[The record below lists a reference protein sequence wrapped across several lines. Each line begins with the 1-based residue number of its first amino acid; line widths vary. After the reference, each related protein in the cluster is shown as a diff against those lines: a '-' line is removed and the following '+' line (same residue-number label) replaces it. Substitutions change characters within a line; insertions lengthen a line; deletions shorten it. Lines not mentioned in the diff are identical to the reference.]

1 MIKAFTKAIG
11 VLLVYSFSA
20 ATLFSQSTEKMSY
33 QAVIRNSSQQ
43 LVINSKVSIR
53 ISILQGSADGNVVY
67 TETFSPTTNANGLIS
82 IEIGSAPGFNAIDWA
97 NGIYFFKTET
107 DPSGANDYNIIGTS
121 QLLSVPYAM
130 YAKTSG
136 SSIPGPKGDKGDTG
150 EAGPKGD
157 QGIQGE
163 KGEAGLPGAKG
174 DQGVKGDKGAD
185 GLTTNVNGVPHVN
198 GAITLTKAD
207 IGIGNVDNTSDVDKP
222 VSTATQT
229 ALNTK
234 VDKLSG
240 KGLST
245 EDYTTDEKNK
255 LAGIATGAE
264 VNENSDWNATSGDAQ
279 ILNKPTI
286 PAAQVQTD
294 WTAISG
300 MGVILN
306 KPANIDEDKTDD
318 VTLAGTQTITG
329 NKAFTGLITVPTPK
343 NTNDAVTKAY
353 VDELKKEIEKLQNSL
368 IAGGGLK
375 DIDGNFYNTVKIGNQ
390 VWMAENL
397 KTTKFANGTAIPLVN
412 TNSTWDALTA
422 TSKAY
427 CWYNDDIANKAT
439 YGALYTWAA
448 AMNGAASVIANP
460 SGVQGVCPTGWHL
473 PSDAEWTQMENYL
486 ADNGY
491 NYDGTTGGGGAKIA
505 KAMSNISGWSAYSGV
520 GAVGNT
526 DYPAYR
532 NKSGFTAL
540 PGGLRAFSGEF
551 YQIGDYGCWWSTT
564 EAGAASALNRLIYYV
579 VSNVGSF
586 TYSKEV
592 GFSVRCVRD

>member
-97 NGIYFFKTET
+97 NGIYFIKTET

-306 KPANIDEDKTDD
+306 KPANIDEDKIKY
-318 VTLAGTQTITG
+318 LQ
-329 NKAFTGLITVPTPK
+329 
-343 NTNDAVTKAY
+343 
-353 VDELKKEIEKLQNSL
+353 ELQQLLHQ
-368 IAGGGLK
+368 
-375 DIDGNFYNTVKIGNQ
+375 
-390 VWMAENL
+390 
-397 KTTKFANGTAIPLVN
+397 
-412 TNSTWDALTA
+412 
-422 TSKAY
+422 
-427 CWYNDDIANKAT
+427 
-439 YGALYTWAA
+439 
-448 AMNGAASVIANP
+448 
-460 SGVQGVCPTGWHL
+460 
-473 PSDAEWTQMENYL
+473 
-486 ADNGY
+486 
-491 NYDGTTGGGGAKIA
+491 
-505 KAMSNISGWSAYSGV
+505 
-520 GAVGNT
+520 
-526 DYPAYR
+526 
-532 NKSGFTAL
+532 
-540 PGGLRAFSGEF
+540 
-551 YQIGDYGCWWSTT
+551 
-564 EAGAASALNRLIYYV
+564 
-579 VSNVGSF
+579 
-586 TYSKEV
+586 
-592 GFSVRCVRD
+592 